1 MFYGINPSYFIFALP
16 ALLLA
21 LVAQAW
27 VRSAYR
33 KYSRIPNGAGITGVD
48 AARRMMA
55 DVGTQ
60 LHIEGT
66 RRTLSDHYD
75 PRSNTLRLSP
85 GVAQQPSVASLAIV
99 AHELGHAQQDS
110 QTFALLK
117 LRSGLVPMVRLT
129 SWLGPILFMA
139 GIFLGIYD
147 LAWVG
152 VICFAGAALFSL
164 ITLPVELDASRRGL
178 AMLKRNNLLTSDEER
193 RGARTVL
200 TAAALTYVAA
210 LVQSVSTLF
219 YYGSMLSGTSRRRR

>member
-1 MFYGINPSYFIFALP
+1 MFYGFNSAYFIYALP

-27 VRSAYR
+27 VQRAYR
-33 KYSRIPNGAGITGVD
+33 KYSQIANGARVTGVD

-60 LHIEGT
+60 LRIEGT

-85 GVAQQPSVASLAIV
+85 GVAQQPSIASLAIV
-99 AHELGHAQQDS
+99 AHELGHAQQD
-110 QTFALLK
+110 THAFALLK
-117 LRSGLVPMVRLT
+117 LRSGLVPMVNIT
-129 SWLGPILFMA
+129 SWLGPILFLA

-152 VICFAGAALFSL
+152 VMCFAGAAVFSV

-178 AMLKRNNLLTSDEER
+178 AMLRRNNLLTSDEER

-210 LVQSVSTLF
+210 LVQSVSTLL
-219 YYGSMLSGTSRRRR
+219 YYGSMLSGSSRRRR

>member
-1 MFYGINPSYFIFALP
+1 MFYGFNSAYFIYALP

-27 VRSAYR
+27 VQRAYR
-33 KYSRIPNGAGITGVD
+33 KYSQIANGARVTGVD

-60 LHIEGT
+60 LRIEGT

-85 GVAQQPSVASLAIV
+85 GVAQQPSIASLAIV
-99 AHELGHAQQDS
+99 AHELGHAQQD
-110 QTFALLK
+110 THAFALLK
-117 LRSGLVPMVRLT
+117 LRSGLVPMVNIT
-129 SWLGPILFMA
+129 SWLGPILFLA

-152 VICFAGAALFSL
+152 VMCFAGAAIFSL

-178 AMLKRNNLLTSDEER
+178 AMLRRNNLLTSDEER

-210 LVQSVSTLF
+210 LVQSVSTLL
-219 YYGSMLSGTSRRRR
+219 YYGSMLSGSSRRRR

>member
-1 MFYGINPSYFIFALP
+1 MFYGFNSTYFIFALP

-27 VRSAYR
+27 VRSAYG
-33 KYSRIPNGAGITGVD
+33 KYSRIANGARITGVD

-60 LHIEGT
+60 LRIEGT
-66 RRTLSDHYD
+66 RGTLTDHYD

-85 GVAQQPSVASLAIV
+85 GVAQQSSIASLAIV

-110 QTFALLK
+110 QAFALLK
-117 LRSGLVPMVRLT
+117 MRSGLVPMVRLT
-129 SWLGPILFMA
+129 SWLGPILFLA

-152 VICFAGAALFSL
+152 LICFAGAAIFSL

-178 AMLKRNNLLTSDEER
+178 AMLKRNNLLTNDEER

-219 YYGSMLSGTSRRRR
+219 YYGSMLTGSSRRRR

>member
-1 MFYGINPSYFIFALP
+1 MFYGFNLAYFIYALP

-27 VRSAYR
+27 VQRAYR
-33 KYSRIPNGAGITGVD
+33 KYSQIANGARVTGVD

-60 LHIEGT
+60 LRIEGT

-85 GVAQQPSVASLAIV
+85 GVAQQPSIASLAIV
-99 AHELGHAQQDS
+99 AHELGHAQQD
-110 QTFALLK
+110 THAFALLK
-117 LRSGLVPMVRLT
+117 LRSGLVPMVNIT
-129 SWLGPILFMA
+129 SWLGPILFLA

-152 VICFAGAALFSL
+152 VMCFAGAAVFSV

-178 AMLKRNNLLTSDEER
+178 AMLRRNNLLTSDEER

-210 LVQSVSTLF
+210 LVQSVSTLL
-219 YYGSMLSGTSRRRR
+219 YYGSMLSGSSRRRR

>member
-1 MFYGINPSYFIFALP
+1 MFYGLNSSYFIYALP

-27 VRSAYR
+27 VQRAYR
-33 KYSRIPNGAGITGVD
+33 KYSQIANGARVTGAD
-48 AARRMMA
+48 AARRMMG

-60 LHIEGT
+60 LRIEGT

-99 AHELGHAQQDS
+99 AHELGHAQQD
-110 QTFALLK
+110 THAFALLR
-117 LRSGLVPMVRLT
+117 LRSGLVPMVNLT
-129 SWLGPILFMA
+129 SWLGPILFLA

-152 VICFAGAALFSL
+152 VMCFAGAAIFSL

-178 AMLKRNNLLTSDEER
+178 AMLKRNNLLTSDGER

-210 LVQSVSTLF
+210 LVQSVSTLL
-219 YYGSMLSGTSRRRR
+219 YYGSMLSGSSRRRR

>member
-1 MFYGINPSYFIFALP
+1 MFYGFNSAYFIYALP

-27 VRSAYR
+27 VQRAYR
-33 KYSRIPNGAGITGVD
+33 KYSQIANGARVTGVD

-60 LHIEGT
+60 LRIEGT

-85 GVAQQPSVASLAIV
+85 GVAQQPSIASLAIV
-99 AHELGHAQQDS
+99 AHELGHAQQD
-110 QTFALLK
+110 THAFALLK
-117 LRSGLVPMVRLT
+117 LRSGLVPMVNIT
-129 SWLGPILFMA
+129 SWLGPILFLA

-152 VICFAGAALFSL
+152 VMCFAGAAVFSV

-178 AMLKRNNLLTSDEER
+178 AMLRRNSLLTSDEER

-210 LVQSVSTLF
+210 LVQSVSTLL
-219 YYGSMLSGTSRRRR
+219 YYGSMLSGSSRRRR